1 MTGADPGHD
10 EDLGPVQVWLL
21 SRAIQADPDAP
32 VNYVLRGQEWLAMG
46 EWARA
51 QTDFLTARAL
61 AEDLL
66 QGSAWGYLYQMYIDW
81 ADLGLRQSGY
91 DRSPQDGGWPYQTED

>member
-1 MTGADPGHD
+1 MSAVGPAPYGDPG
-10 EDLGPVQVWLL
+10 PIQVWLL
-21 SRAIQADPDAP
+21 SQAIEADPDSP
-32 VNYVLRGQEWLAMG
+32 VNYVLRGQEWLALG

-91 DRSPQDGGWPYQTED
+91 DRSPHDGGSALPD